1 MTGHVTHKATPT
13 FLVCREEVSR
23 KIDNKR
29 QEITESQRAERQLE
43 VRVHS
48 LKEDRLRLQSQLQKR
63 ETLISKKND
72 LTTQIGT
79 LEREV
84 KVHVWVWSW

>member
-1 MTGHVTHKATPT
+1 M
-13 FLVCREEVSR
+13 
-23 KIDNKR
+23 DNKR

-63 ETLISKKND
+63 ETLVSKKND
-72 LTTQIGT
+72 LTTQMGT

-84 KVHVWVWSW
+84 KVHVWVWSGDVVMVMV